1 MRTRA
6 TERDAKL
13 GASAKQVAEHA
24 SALARLE
31 VELATL
37 EIKRKI
43 ASLGRGIAFG
53 LVAALLLLYA
63 LGFGLASAAAGI
75 ATQIPVW
82 AALLVVTGV
91 PRGAVDQAGSAAGS
105 RPGDPRGE
113 ADERGAEARWQRVR
127 AGTPSRFSATSR
139 PSASASPARSTTC
152 GAGSTG

>member
-1 MRTRA
+1 MPTRA
-6 TERDAKL
+6 TEHDAKL

-31 VELATL
+31 VELAAL

-63 LGFGLASAAAGI
+63 LGFGLAAAAAGI
-75 ATQIPVW
+75 ATEIPLW

-91 PRGAVDQAGSAAGS
+91 LVILLALFGALAAVSIKRGAPPVPDQAI
-105 RPGDPRGE
+105 RE
-113 ADERGAEARWQRVR
+113 AKLTSEALRHDGHQ
-127 AGTPSRFSATSR
+127 
-139 PSASASPARSTTC
+139 
-152 GAGSTG
+152 

>member
-1 MRTRA
+1 MPTRA
-6 TERDAKL
+6 TEHDAKL

-31 VELATL
+31 VELAAL

-63 LGFGLASAAAGI
+63 LGFGLAAAAVGI
-75 ATQIPVW
+75 ATEIPVW

-91 PRGAVDQAGSAAGS
+91 LVILLALFGALAAVSIKRGAPPVPDQAI
-105 RPGDPRGE
+105 RE
-113 ADERGAEARWQRVR
+113 AKLTSEALRHDGHQ
-127 AGTPSRFSATSR
+127 
-139 PSASASPARSTTC
+139 
-152 GAGSTG
+152 